1 MLKNGLMKGVLVAA
15 LLMCA
20 TVASAQDLGKQT
32 VNFTLGYFTPLG
44 FDSRDIDDVLIANS
58 TFLHTRGRSFLDLD
72 EFNGASVGGEWLFPL
87 ARHIEGGI
95 GVSYTSQTSHTVYAD
110 FVDPDGTEIDQDL
123 KLRLTPIAFTVRLIP
138 VSPRSPFQP
147 YVGGGVGLINW
158 KYTEVGEFV
167 DFNAGREIFN
177 GNFEDSGTNAGP
189 VFLGGIRFAG
199 DAFST
204 GFEIRY
210 QHAKGDLG
218 SDFAAPKIELGGW
231 TYNFTAGVRF

>member
-1 MLKNGLMKGVLVAA
+1 MLKNGLMKGVLAAA

-58 TFLHTRGRSFLDLD
+58 TFLQTRGRSFLDLD

-147 YVGGGVGLINW
+147 YVGGGIGLISW

-177 GNFEDSGTNAGP
+177 EHFEDSGTNVGP

-199 DAFST
+199 EAFST

-218 SDFAAPKIELGGW
+218 ADFAAPKIDLGGW

>member
-44 FDSRDIDDVLIANS
+44 YDSRDIDDVLIANS
-58 TFLHTRGRSFLDLD
+58 TFLNTRGRTFFDID

-95 GVSYTSQTSHTVYAD
+95 GVSYTSQTAHTVYAD

-138 VSPRSPFQP
+138 VSPRSPLQP
-147 YVGGGVGLINW
+147 YVGGGIGLINW

-177 GNFEDSGTNAGP
+177 DDFENSGTNAGP

-199 DAFST
+199 EAFST

-210 QHAKGDLG
+210 QHAKGDLS
-218 SDFAAPKIELGGW
+218 SDFAAPKIDLGGW